1 MEYIQLTETSF
12 CFMFFT
18 S

>member
-1 MEYIQLTETSF
+1 MQQVLRNF

-18 S
+18 